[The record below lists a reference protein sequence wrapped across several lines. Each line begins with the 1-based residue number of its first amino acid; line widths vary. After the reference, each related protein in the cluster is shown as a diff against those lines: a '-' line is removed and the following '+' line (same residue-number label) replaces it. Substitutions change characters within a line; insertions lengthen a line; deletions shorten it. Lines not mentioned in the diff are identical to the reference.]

1 MLTLILGGARSGK
14 SRHAQTLAE
23 ASGLAVTVVAT
34 ARAGD
39 AEMAQR
45 IARHRAERPAHWH
58 TVEEPL
64 ALADTLARHAETSR
78 IQVVDCLTL
87 WLLNLLEAG
96 EDVFP
101 RERAALLAVL
111 PGLAG
116 DVVLVANEVGL
127 GVVPL
132 GELSRRFVDEA
143 GRLNQALAGI
153 ADEVVLVAAGLPLY
167 LKGRKPSPPGG
178 APTPKPSI
186 PWPGKP
192 PGPARTGSPS
202 HRAAWA
208 GWRKWRFFWPPCR
221 VGKSLA

>member
-64 ALADTLARHAETSR
+64 ALADTLARHAEASR

-101 RERAALLAVL
+101 RERAALLAGL

-153 ADEVVLVAAGLPLY
+153 ADAVVLVAAGLPLY
-167 LKGRKPSPPGG
+167 LKGRKP
-178 APTPKPSI
+178 
-186 PWPGKP
+186 
-192 PGPARTGSPS
+192 
-202 HRAAWA
+202 
-208 GWRKWRFFWPPCR
+208 
-221 VGKSLA
+221 

>member
-64 ALADTLARHAETSR
+64 ALADTLARHAEASR

-101 RERAALLAVL
+101 RERAELLAVL

-153 ADEVVLVAAGLPLY
+153 ADAVVLVAAGLPLY
-167 LKGRKPSPPGG
+167 LKGRKP
-178 APTPKPSI
+178 
-186 PWPGKP
+186 
-192 PGPARTGSPS
+192 
-202 HRAAWA
+202 
-208 GWRKWRFFWPPCR
+208 
-221 VGKSLA
+221 

>member
-39 AEMAQR
+39 SEMAQR

-64 ALADTLARHAETSR
+64 ALADTLARHAEASR

-101 RERAALLAVL
+101 RERAELLAVL

-153 ADEVVLVAAGLPLY
+153 ADAVVLVAAGLPLY
-167 LKGRKPSPPGG
+167 LKGRKP
-178 APTPKPSI
+178 
-186 PWPGKP
+186 
-192 PGPARTGSPS
+192 
-202 HRAAWA
+202 
-208 GWRKWRFFWPPCR
+208 
-221 VGKSLA
+221 